1 MKILIV
7 IDQFDNSNNGTTIS
21 ARRFAK
27 GLQDAGNEVY
37 VVSTGDKQGEYK
49 FNLKELPLPPGISH
63 IIRSQGMSFA
73 IPNTEILEKA
83 ISSVDVVHFYMPFWL
98 SKSGLKICEKLNK
111 PHTAAF
117 HVQPENITY
126 TIGLGTKTKVNDFIY
141 NHYRDTFF
149 NRFKH
154 IHCPSQFIADQLKAH
169 GYTANLYVISNGVDE
184 DFKFYGKQKLPE
196 FKDKFVITMIG
207 RYSNEKRQ
215 DVLIDA
221 ISKSKYADKIQLVL
235 AGKGPNEE
243 KYKKLSE
250 KLPIKPLLQFYDKE
264 NLIKLLQSTDLYVH
278 SADAEIEAIS
288 CIEAFACGNVP
299 VIANSPNSATK
310 QFALVPESLFE
321 AGNSEDLANKIDF
334 WLDNENYRKEMELK
348 YSKSADNYRLKD
360 SIKKM
365 EEMFEDAIR
374 EYR

>member
-141 NHYRDTFF
+141 NHYRDTLF

-243 KYKKLSE
+243 KYRKLSE